1 LKLQSSLSLF
11 IVSFTRKYFF
21 ALALFALLLP
31 LLLTACGGE
40 EAPTT
45 APDASTSAVDTTA
58 ASQTTAPGT
67 TSTATGTTVAGTTVA
82 GTTGAATTGAAGTTS
97 ASSAASATPTQAVP
111 AGTPYPASTAGVP
124 PSPTPAGAIK
134 PDQQILNMAGP
145 DVNTFDPALARDT
158 GTSFVIRQLYSGLV
172 SLDKGLNVVPD
183 LAAKMPDV
191 SEGSTLYTF
200 TLRQGAKFQSGKEIT
215 ADDFKYSFERAAD
228 PKLSS
233 PDGPAALPAANYMT
247 DIVGAQDKLDGKAT
261 EIAGVRVKDKYTLEL
276 KLVGPRPQFL
286 AKLTYT
292 VFFVVNKDAV
302 EKGFDQ
308 VDGSGPF
315 KLQDYKRD
323 QYLKLARNDN
333 FYLGAPRLSQ
343 VNMALGANAANSTV
357 LYDQGK
363 LDLTDVG
370 ASAEVERAL
379 DPASPLNKELVV
391 TPQLN
396 LFYLAFNT
404 HARPFDDIKV
414 RQAFSLVVDRPRI
427 ARAMF
432 ENKVKPA
439 TGILP
444 PGLPGYTGQPGPLS
458 YDIGR
463 ARDLIAQSSYRSP
476 ANLPHIT
483 LYSTGDPLAGVLQ
496 ATFKE
501 AFGIDLE
508 VRDYDFREFQSG
520 LNQKQFQMYLYGWT
534 ADYPDPENFLRSLLG
549 NSSPFNESGYNS
561 SAFEDLMKQGDEQT
575 DSAKRLALYA
585 QAEQVALGDAPLLP
599 IYHEISYTL
608 VKPYVKG
615 LDITPA
621 GILSL
626 KDVYILNKP

>member
-1 LKLQSSLSLF
+1 M
-11 IVSFTRKYFF
+11 
-21 ALALFALLLP
+21 LP

-40 EAPTT
+40 DATANPTT
-45 APDASTSAVDTTA
+45 ATSDT
-58 ASQTTAPGT
+58 T
-67 TSTATGTTVAGTTVA
+67 TSTAQTIVAQTTRDGGATTAAV
-82 GTTGAATTGAAGTTS
+82 TTGPAITGPATSTGPTTTSGRTTS
-97 ASSAASATPTQAVP
+97 AAQTAASTTPTVL

-124 PSPTPAGAIK
+124 PSPTAAGAIK
-134 PDQQILNMAGP
+134 ADQQILNMAGP
-145 DVNTFDPALARDT
+145 NINTFDPALVSDT
-158 GTSFVIRQLYSGLV
+158 GTSFVLRQLYSGLV
-172 SLDKGLNVVPD
+172 ALDKDLIVVPD

-191 SEGSTLYTF
+191 SQGSTLYTF
-200 TLRQGAKFQSGKEIT
+200 KLREGAKFQSGKEIT
-215 ADDFKYSFERAAD
+215 ADDFKYSFERASD
-228 PKLSS
+228 PKLIA
-233 PDGPAALPAANYMT
+233 PDGPTALPAAGYMT
-247 DIVGAQDKLDGKAT
+247 DIEGVQDKLDGKT
-261 EIAGVRVKDKYTLEL
+261 TGISGVRVKDKYTLEL
-276 KLVGPRPQFL
+276 KLIAAKPQFL
-286 AKLTYT
+286 AKLTYD

-302 EKGFDQ
+302 AKGFEQ

-315 KLQDYKRD
+315 KLVDYKRD

-343 VNMALGANAANSTV
+343 INMVLGPNANNGTV

-363 LDLTDVG
+363 IDLTGVG

-379 DPASPLNKELVV
+379 DPGSSLNKELVV
-391 TPQLN
+391 KPQLN

-439 TGILP
+439 SGILP
-444 PGLPGYTGQPGPLS
+444 PGLPGYTGNPGPLS
-458 YDIGR
+458 YDIGK

-483 LYSTGDPLAGVLQ
+483 LYSTGDSLAGVLQ
-496 ATFKE
+496 ATYKE

-508 VRDYDFREFQSG
+508 VRSYDLKEFQSG
-520 LNQKQFQMYLYGWT
+520 LNQKQFQMYLYGWS

-561 SAFEDLMKQGDEQT
+561 SRYEDLMMQGDQQT
-575 DSAKRLALYA
+575 DMKKRLAFYA

-599 IYHEISYTL
+599 IYHEVSYIL

-615 LDITPA
+615 LEITPA
-621 GILSL
+621 GILTL
-626 KDVYILNKP
+626 KDVYILK

>member
-1 LKLQSSLSLF
+1 MKLLSLL
-11 IVSFTRKYFF
+11 FTNKQKYFL
-21 ALALFALLLP
+21 ALALLALFIP

-40 EAPTT
+40 EATATPTT
-45 APDASTSAVDTTA
+45 AAENTTA
-58 ASQTTAPGT
+58 AAQTTAAGT
-67 TSTATGTTVAGTTVA
+67 TSAATTTAATGTTGAASGTTAAGTTAA
-82 GTTGAATTGAAGTTS
+82 GTTRAATTGAAG
-97 ASSAASATPTQAVP
+97 ATPTAVP
-111 AGTPYPASTAGVP
+111 AGTPYPVSTAGVP
-124 PSPTPAGAIK
+124 PSPTPAGAIQA
-134 PDQQILNMAGP
+134 DQQILNMAGE
-145 DVNTFDPALARDT
+145 DVNTFDPALASDV
-158 GTSFVIRQLYSGLV
+158 GTSFVLRQLYSGLV
-172 SLDKGLNVVPD
+172 QLDKNLNVVPD

-200 TLRQGAKFQSGKEIT
+200 KLREGAKFQSGKEVT

-228 PKLSS
+228 PKLIA
-233 PDGPAALPAANYMT
+233 PDGPTALPAANYMI
-247 DIVGAQDKLDGKAT
+247 DIEGVQDKLDGKAT
-261 EIAGVRVKDKYTLEL
+261 EISGIRVKDKYTLQI
-276 KLVGPRPQFL
+276 KLLAVRPQFL
-286 AKLTYT
+286 SKLTYN
-292 VFFVVNKDAV
+292 VFYVVNKDAV
-302 EKGFDQ
+302 EKGFEQ

-315 KLQDYKRD
+315 KLVDYKRD
-323 QYLKLARNDN
+323 QYIKLGRNDN
-333 FYLGAPRLSQ
+333 FYLGAPRLASI
-343 VNMALGANAANSTV
+343 NMALGANAANSSV
-357 LYDQGK
+357 LYEQGK
-363 LDLTDVG
+363 IDLTELG
-370 ASAEVERAL
+370 ASADVERAL
-379 DPASPLNKELVV
+379 DPGGTLNKELVV
-391 TPQLN
+391 KPQLN
-396 LFYLAFNT
+396 LTYLAFNT

-444 PGLPGYTGQPGPLS
+444 PGLPGYTGNPGPLS
-458 YDIGR
+458 YDIGK

-476 ANLPHIT
+476 ANLPHII

-496 ATFKE
+496 ATYKD

-508 VRDYDFREFQSG
+508 VRSYDLKEFQSG

-561 SAFEDLMKQGDEQT
+561 AAFEDLMKQGDQQT
-575 DSAKRLALYA
+575 DAQKRLDLYA

-599 IYHEISYTL
+599 VYHQISYTL

-626 KDVYILNKP
+626 KDVYILK

>member
-1 LKLQSSLSLF
+1 MKLQSLLF
-11 IVSFTRKYFF
+11 TLNKKYFL
-21 ALALFALLLP
+21 AIALLALILP
-31 LLLTACGGE
+31 LLLSACGGE
-40 EAPTT
+40 DATANPTTAAPDTTTSAAPTT
-45 APDASTSAVDTTA
+45 VAQTTSAGTA
-58 ASQTTAPGT
+58 TRAS
-67 TSTATGTTVAGTTVA
+67 ATGTTS
-82 GTTGAATTGAAGTTS
+82 AATTGAASTGTPATGTTS
-97 ASSAASATPTQAVP
+97 AAQTAASATPTVP

-124 PSPTPAGAIK
+124 PSPTPAGAIQA
-134 PDQQILNMAGP
+134 DQQILNMAGP
-145 DVNTFDPALARDT
+145 DVNTFDPALASDT
-158 GTSFVIRQLYSGLV
+158 GTSFVLRQLYSGLV
-172 SLDKGLNVVPD
+172 TLDKDLNVVPD

-191 SEGSTLYTF
+191 SQGSTLYTF
-200 TLRQGAKFQSGKEIT
+200 KLREGAKFQSGKEIT
-215 ADDFKYSFERAAD
+215 AEDFKYSFERATD
-228 PKLSS
+228 PKLIA
-233 PDGPAALPAANYMT
+233 PDGPTALPSANYMT
-247 DIVGAQDKLDGKAT
+247 DIEGVQDKLDGKAT
-261 EIAGVRVKDKYTLEL
+261 EISGVRVKDKYTLEL
-276 KLVGPRPQFL
+276 KLLSVKPQFL
-286 AKLTYT
+286 AKLTYN

-302 EKGFDQ
+302 EKGFEQ

-315 KLQDYKRD
+315 KLVDYKRD
-323 QYLKLARNDN
+323 QYIKLGRNDN

-343 VNMALGANAANSTV
+343 INMALGANAANSTV

-363 LDLTDVG
+363 IDLTEVG

-379 DPASPLNKELVV
+379 DPGSPLNKELVV
-391 TPQLN
+391 KPQLN

-444 PGLPGYTGQPGPLS
+444 PGLPGYTGNPGPLS
-458 YDIGR
+458 YDIGK

-476 ANLPHIT
+476 ANLPHII

-496 ATFKE
+496 ATYKE

-508 VRDYDFREFQSG
+508 VRSYDLKEFQSG

-561 SAFEDLMKQGDEQT
+561 STFEDLMKQGDQQT
-575 DSAKRLALYA
+575 DMQKRLGFYA
-585 QAEQVALGDAPLLP
+585 QAEQVALRDAPLLP
-599 IYHEISYTL
+599 IYHEVSYTL

-621 GILSL
+621 GILTL
-626 KDVYILNKP
+626 KDVYILK